1 MGKNGSWSSS
11 GTHNVIAAGTKLTG
25 QIVAGEDLRIDGTIE
40 GGINCQGKIII
51 GPSSLVTG
59 DIDCANLELMGKING
74 NITCSDNIVLRNMSQ
89 LVGDI
94 KTKTIEIEPGASFT
108 GACSMQTLTRAE
120 K

>member
-1 MGKNGSWSSS
+1 MGKNGSGSSS

-40 GGINCQGKIII
+40 GSINCQGKIII
-51 GPSSLVTG
+51 GPSS
-59 DIDCANLELMGKING
+59 DCANLELMGKING